1 VIIGP
6 VTGFTPR
13 PYQEHCINGGD
24 PRRGIGIM
32 PAFARYKRVLA
43 VMATGCGK
51 TEVYLS
57 VIRRYLES
65 AKTPPEKRA
74 MLIAHRDE
82 LVSQP
87 IERAPRFGLRFAR
100 EQGPDTAIGKPERA
114 IASTIQ
120 SLTANRVRS
129 AATALGYRFEKKR
142 KKDPAQ
148 AVLGVEPPPKKEK
161 GDKFTV
167 WSPAGAEL
175 GRFDIEAFTKLF
187 KETHP
192 GVPTCRMEEYDPN
205 EIGLIVLDECHHSA
219 SDEHMKV
226 LEYFIHAFVLGVT
239 ATPKRLDGIGLEE
252 VFEAVAYHY
261 PIEQARPDGWLVDAR
276 VTEHPIEGLDLSQL
290 RKRAGDLPPEAL
302 GELMAEY
309 SLPVAA
315 NIVRLAGERP
325 TIVFCATVAHAHS
338 QAAAL
343 RRYTDARVEVADGST
358 DKEIR
363 RDVVADFR
371 AGQVQ
376 YLVNAM
382 LWTEGFD
389 APNASCIALV
399 RPTCSRSL
407 LLQCLDMSTQVL
419 TRRGW
424 LSQPDVREDD
434 ILAAFVPLTSEIL
447 WRPLLSAVVRHLA
460 PDEVMYGV
468 ESPTLSLRVTGGH
481 RLLACRRRGRAH
493 AWGGWEFSTAEDLAA
508 HKDMWRVPVSGVEA
522 APGVPLTDDEIR
534 FIGWVLTDGTITRCA
549 GKPSTIRICQAV
561 GQPWVDEID
570 RVLISCGF
578 KYRKFEFTPRDAFPN
593 AQNQYAWTIS
603 HGKPRGT
610 DKHLRGWGV
619 LEPYISKDFPST
631 LDDLDRRQFGV
642 LLSAMHL
649 GDGCKQPKGVEW
661 TQRSYHLC
669 MGNNLLMTER
679 LQSLCV
685 RRGYKANIT
694 RASAQYLLHIKDTA
708 FRALGGKAAQDRP
721 HLVPVHT
728 DPDELVWCVENDV
741 GTIITRRNGKVCI
754 VGNCLGRGTRPEP
767 RTVDRPELRDDPAGR
782 VAAIAASNKPDL
794 LVLDFT
800 GQVKVVGL
808 ASPADVLA
816 GELTAEQ
823 RLALSKIPLVGDRTI
838 DELTREAIRLA
849 AAAAAEAAALSDAV
863 ADDAEVLDPWDPSIV
878 MSMKLPRDDPQEARC
893 SPAQAA
899 YLTRCGI
906 ESAEKLSASRAKTL
920 SGALAV
926 RQKRNL
932 CTYKQQLALQ
942 KVGVPPSTT
951 TRMYIET
958 AAKLIDQLVSN
969 RWRRPKAWDDQ
980 PKLGGRAPTEAR
992 A

>member
-6 VTGFTPR
+6 VTGFVPR

-43 VMATGCGK
+43 VMATGCHERGQLIMLADGSTRRVEDIEVGDLLMGPDLTPRTVLSLARGRQQMARIVPHSPLGPVTAWKPWRVNLDHILTLTTSDPGGQPQMSENWIDISVRDYLAAPARPWPLHLIRIHAHGDTFDPLTGTFTPRRHEGCRLHPRLSTCAFTIEHCSVDDYFGFTLDGDHRYLLADGTVTHNCGK
-51 TEVYLS
+51 TETYLA

-65 AKTPPEKRA
+65 ARTPPEKRA

-142 KKDPAQ
+142 KKDPTQVA
-148 AVLGVEPPPKKEK
+148 LGVDPPAKEK
-161 GDKFTV
+161 GDRFTV

-175 GRFDIEAFTKLF
+175 GRFDIKEFTKLF

-239 ATPKRLDGIGLEE
+239 ATPERLDGIGMEE
-252 VFEAVAYHY
+252 VFEAVAYCY
-261 PIEQARPDGWLVDAR
+261 PIEEARPDGWLVDAY
-276 VTEHPIEGLDLSQL
+276 VSEHPIDGLDLSQL

-309 SLPVAA
+309 SMPVAA
-315 NIVRLAGERP
+315 NIVRLAGDRP

-343 RRYTDARVEVADGST
+343 RRYTDERVEVADGGT
-358 DKEIR
+358 DKDIR

-371 AGQVQ
+371 AGAVR

-407 LLQCLDMSTQVL
+407 LLQC
-419 TRRGW
+419 
-424 LSQPDVREDD
+424 
-434 ILAAFVPLTSEIL
+434 I
-447 WRPLLSAVVRHLA
+447 
-460 PDEVMYGV
+460 
-468 ESPTLSLRVTGGH
+468 
-481 RLLACRRRGRAH
+481 
-493 AWGGWEFSTAEDLAA
+493 
-508 HKDMWRVPVSGVEA
+508 
-522 APGVPLTDDEIR
+522 
-534 FIGWVLTDGTITRCA
+534 
-549 GKPSTIRICQAV
+549 
-561 GQPWVDEID
+561 
-570 RVLISCGF
+570 
-578 KYRKFEFTPRDAFPN
+578 
-593 AQNQYAWTIS
+593 
-603 HGKPRGT
+603 
-610 DKHLRGWGV
+610 
-619 LEPYISKDFPST
+619 
-631 LDDLDRRQFGV
+631 
-642 LLSAMHL
+642 
-649 GDGCKQPKGVEW
+649 
-661 TQRSYHLC
+661 
-669 MGNNLLMTER
+669 
-679 LQSLCV
+679 
-685 RRGYKANIT
+685 
-694 RASAQYLLHIKDTA
+694 
-708 FRALGGKAAQDRP
+708 
-721 HLVPVHT
+721 
-728 DPDELVWCVENDV
+728 
-741 GTIITRRNGKVCI
+741 
-754 VGNCLGRGTRPEP
+754 GRGTRPEP
-767 RTVDRPELRDDPAGR
+767 GVVDRPELRHDIPGR
-782 VAAIAASNKPDL
+782 LAAIANSNKPNL

-800 GQVKVVGL
+800 SQVKVVGL

-816 GELTAEQ
+816 GRLTPEE
-823 RLALSKIPLVGDRTI
+823 RLALAGIKLCGDRTI

-863 ADDAEVLDPWDPSIV
+863 AEDAEVLDPWDPSIV